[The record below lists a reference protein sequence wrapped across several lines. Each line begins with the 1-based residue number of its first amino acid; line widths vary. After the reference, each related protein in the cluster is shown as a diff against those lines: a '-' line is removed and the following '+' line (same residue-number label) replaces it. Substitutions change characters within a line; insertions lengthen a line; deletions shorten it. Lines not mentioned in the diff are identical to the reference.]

1 MARRTRIRDVLGVPF
16 VPPPCL
22 SEAVVRLRR
31 RLAAAHRQAAPPS
44 IQLLEALF
52 GLFDNRVLGLLVELD
67 LPDLLDRPHTVAEL
81 ADATGTDP
89 ANLERLL
96 RYAAGRGF
104 VRCDRRSRYRATGLT
119 RILRRDHPYSWRG
132 WVEFAGSDWFWDA
145 FRHLDAPVRGRGSG
159 VEAATGHDFFAFV
172 NDVRPEAGEAFNRA
186 MAAGASVQALALDRA
201 LDWSAVGRVC
211 DVGGGTGATL
221 EYLLAAHS
229 QLEGVLFDLPG
240 VVAAARTPLTAGDLA
255 SRCRIE
261 SGSFFEA
268 VPAGADRYLLLAI
281 VHDWDDADAARI
293 LRRVAEAMGPRA
305 RAIVVEG
312 ILSDRPRDEFVQAS
326 DLLMCALASGR
337 ERTARQFD
345 ALFANSGLTRL
356 RTIPLATGFVAFELA
371 PAG

>member
-1 MARRTRIRDVLGVPF
+1 MAPQNRVRDILGVPF
-16 VPPPCL
+16 VPPPWV
-22 SEAVVRLRR
+22 SRSVVGLRR
-31 RLAAAHRQAAPPS
+31 RLSAAHRRAAPPS

-67 LPDLLDRPHTVAEL
+67 VPDRLDRPRTVAEL
-81 ADATGTDP
+81 ADATGTDR

-104 VRCDRRSRYRATGLT
+104 VRCDRRGRYRATGLT
-119 RILRRDHPYSWRG
+119 EILRRDHPYSWRG

-159 VEAATGHDFFAFV
+159 VKAATTREFFEFV
-172 NDVRPEAGEAFNRA
+172 NAVHPEGGDAFNRA
-186 MAAGASVQALALDRA
+186 MAAGATVQALALNRA
-201 LDWSAVGRVC
+201 LDWSDVGRVC

-221 EYLLAAHS
+221 EYLLRAHPR
-229 QLEGVLFDLPG
+229 LEGVLFDLPG
-240 VVAAARTPLTAGDLA
+240 VVAAARTQLTTGEHA

-261 SGSFFEA
+261 GGSFFER
-268 VPAGADRYLLLAI
+268 VPADADRYLLLA
-281 VHDWDDADAARI
+281 VLHDWDDAHAARI
-293 LRRVAEAMGPRA
+293 LRRLAQTMGPQS
-305 RAIVVEG
+305 RAIVVES

-337 ERTARQFD
+337 ERTAGQFD

-356 RTIPLATGFVAFELA
+356 RRIPLATGFVAFELA
-371 PAG
+371 PSR

>member
-1 MARRTRIRDVLGVPF
+1 MGPNRVRDLLGVPF
-16 VPPPCL
+16 VPPPSL
-22 SEAVVRLRR
+22 SRAVVGLRR
-31 RLAAAHRQAAPPS
+31 RLASAHRQAAPPS

-67 LPDLLDRPHTVAEL
+67 LPELLGAPRTVAEL

-89 ANLERLL
+89 ENLERLL

-104 VRCDRRSRYRATGLT
+104 VRRDRRGRYRATGLT
-119 RILRRDHPYSWRG
+119 RILRRDHANSWRG

-159 VEAATGHDFFAFV
+159 VRAATGHDFFEFV
-172 NDVRPEAGEAFNRA
+172 NDVRADAGGAFNRA
-186 MAAGASVQALALDRA
+186 MAAGATVQALALDDA
-201 LDWSAVGRVC
+201 LDWAEVGRVC

-221 EYLLAAHS
+221 EYLLRARPD
-229 QLEGVLFDLPG
+229 LEGVLFDLPA
-240 VVAAARTPLTAGDLA
+240 VVDAVRPALAGGDLA

-261 SGSFFEA
+261 RGSFFEA

-281 VHDWDDADAARI
+281 VHDWDDTDAARI
-293 LRRVAEAMGPRA
+293 LRRVAEAMDPEA

-312 ILSDRPRDEFVQAS
+312 ILSARPRDEFAQAS

-337 ERTARQFD
+337 ERTAAQFES
-345 ALFANSGLTRL
+345 LFASSGLTRL

-371 PAG
+371 RNG